1 MCNFLKL
8 QLDHSNLI
16 LFYRCMCE
24 VHTCV
29 HMPWHMPLLICVQ
42 RTEVDVMQC
51 PDHAPLYTVRRVS
64 FWFQNSSFQLVWRGI
79 LCHGF
84 SISFSYIFWDYRFF
98 EMLRR
103 FLYGFWKLNSTPNSF
118 PASTLGVESSPQS
131 LPSFHSNF
139 FSITII
145 DLHEPEKLKLSHPGF
160 IILFMYCSGGSNE
173 YFYLIR
179 SQWVGLL
186 DWLTNNTCDYPSL
199 NFKVIVKCLRFLKCD
214 FH

>member
-1 MCNFLKL
+1 
-8 QLDHSNLI
+8 
-16 LFYRCMCE
+16 MCE

-98 EMLRR
+98 EMLRW
-103 FLYGFWKLNSTPNSF
+103 FLYGFWKLNSTPNAF
-118 PASTLGVESSPQS
+118 PASTLGADSSPQS
-131 LPSFHSNF
+131 LPSFHWNF

-145 DLHEPEKLKLSHPGF
+145 NYSWTWEIKAVTSWVYH
-160 IILFMYCSGGSNE
+160 IIYVLQWGNNE
-173 YFYLIR
+173 YF
-179 SQWVGLL
+179 
-186 DWLTNNTCDYPSL
+186 
-199 NFKVIVKCLRFLKCD
+199 
-214 FH
+214 